1 MAGGQFIEMNT
12 RKFQKTLE
20 TILRDDS
27 RYAAGAY
34 IFVRMALDFTVKRLC
49 AMNPTRKERHV
60 SSKELLEGIRLFALE
75 TFGPMAMPLFEE
87 WGALVPRLRPDSFQS
102 RGRKGID
109 KDRRRQIG
117 GLCRRIRFPRGV
129 CPSVFAQERKTV
141 RCAVWK

>member
-1 MAGGQFIEMNT
+1 MNT

-49 AMNPTRKERHV
+49 AMNPSRKERHV

-87 WGALVPRLRPDSFQS
+87 WGVRSCLDFGQIVFNLVDAKALTKTDDDKLEDFADGYDFREAFVLPYLSK
-102 RGRKGID
+102 KG
-109 KDRRRQIG
+109 K
-117 GLCRRIRFPRGV
+117 L
-129 CPSVFAQERKTV
+129 
-141 RCAVWK
+141 